1 MKRFFALVG
10 IAFFFVSSVFAEE
23 SVLIDFAALV
33 DDYQGQNKAT
43 LMDFSSVA
51 GTRYTEEE
59 KTAMLSSL
67 VIDNW
72 EVRLSSSSRTVLN
85 DSKSYVMAVT
95 TGDEAA
101 KFAGEQVLGVRVH
114 FPLGTFNSNAT
125 VKPPFEIPAYATS
138 AVDEGKR
145 GDQFNGYGVVKNV
158 GVLKTVKVNV
168 LGRNFPMGLA
178 ILLRDDKEEVH
189 SHFMSYLDFDGWREL
204 QWVNPNYIT
213 EVRNRE
219 LNTFP
224 LYPRNTPAV
233 TLEGMLFTRDASQEG
248 GDFISYIKDIKVVY
262 DLAVR
267 EDIDKDVDDEAVWGI
282 LADREES
289 RRNAELKRLGNLQVL
304 RYLEGK
310 KMDTSAATTED
321 EAAATDDAGAAEI
334 TTP

>member
-23 SVLIDFAALV
+23 SVLIDFAEVV

-51 GTRYTEEE
+51 GSRYTDEE
-59 KTAMLSSL
+59 KAAMQTSL
-67 VIDNW
+67 YIPNW

-101 KFAGEQVLGVRVH
+101 KFAGEQIMGVRIH
-114 FPLGTFNSNAT
+114 FPLGTFNSNAI
-125 VKPPFEIPAYATS
+125 VRPPFEIPAYATS
-138 AVDEGKR
+138 AVEEGKR

-158 GVLKTVKVNV
+158 GVMKTLKVNV
-168 LGRNFPMGLA
+168 LGRNFPMGLS
-178 ILLRDDKEEVH
+178 ILLRDDKEEVQTV
-189 SHFMSYLDFDGWREL
+189 FMSYLDFDGWREL
-204 QWVNPNYIT
+204 QWNNPNYIT
-213 EVRNRE
+213 QVRNRE
-219 LNTFP
+219 LNTYP

-233 TLEGMLFTRDASQEG
+233 TLEGILFTRDASQEG

-267 EDIDKDVDDEAVWGI
+267 ADIDKDVDDEAVWGI
-282 LADREES
+282 LENRELS

-310 KMDTSAATTED
+310 KMDASAAT
-321 EAAATDDAGAAEI
+321 ADDAAEV

>member
-23 SVLIDFAALV
+23 SVLIDFAELV

-51 GTRYTEEE
+51 GTRYTDEE
-59 KTAMLSSL
+59 KAAMMTSL
-67 VIDNW
+67 FIPNW

-101 KFAGEQVLGVRVH
+101 KYAGEQIMGVRVH

-138 AVDEGKR
+138 SVEEEGKR

-158 GVLKTVKVNV
+158 GVIKTLKVNV
-168 LGRNFPMGLA
+168 LGRNFPMGLS
-178 ILLRDDKEEVH
+178 ILLRDDKEEVQTV
-189 SHFMSYLDFDGWREL
+189 FMSYLDFDGWREL
-204 QWVNPNYIT
+204 QWANPNYIT
-213 EVRNRE
+213 QVRNRE
-219 LNTFP
+219 LNTYP

-233 TLEGMLFTRDASQEG
+233 TLDGMLFTRDASQEG

-267 EDIDKDVDDEAVWGI
+267 ADIDKDVDDEAVWGI
-282 LADREES
+282 LSNREES

-310 KMDTSAATTED
+310 KMDTSAASSSTTTDD
-321 EAAATDDAGAAEI
+321 EAAEV

>member
-10 IAFFFVSSVFAEE
+10 IALFFVSSVFAEE
-23 SVLIDFAALV
+23 SVLIDFAELV

-51 GTRYTEEE
+51 GTRYTDEE
-59 KTAMLSSL
+59 KAAMQTSL
-67 VIDNW
+67 YIPNW

-85 DSKSYVMAVT
+85 DSKSYVRPVI
-95 TGDEAA
+95 TGDEAT
-101 KFAGEQVLGVRVH
+101 KFAGEQIMGVRIH
-114 FPLGTFNSNAT
+114 FPLGTFNSNAI
-125 VKPPFEIPAYATS
+125 VRPPFEIPAYATNV
-138 AVDEGKR
+138 VDEEAKR

-158 GVLKTVKVNV
+158 GVIKTVKANV
-168 LGRNFPMGLA
+168 LGRNFPMGFSV
-178 ILLRDDKEEVH
+178 LLRDDKEEVQTI
-189 SHFMSYLDFDGWREL
+189 FMSYLDFDGWREL
-204 QWVNPNYIT
+204 QWNNPNYIT
-213 EVRNRE
+213 QVRNRE

-233 TLEGMLFTRDASQEG
+233 TLEGILFTRDAQQEG
-248 GDFISYIKDIKVVY
+248 GDFISYVKDIKIVY

-267 EDIDKDVDDEAVWGI
+267 DDIDKDVDDEATWGI

-310 KMDTSAATTED
+310 KMDTSASTSDSE
-321 EAAATDDAGAAEI
+321 EAEV

>member
-23 SVLIDFAALV
+23 SVLIDFAEVV

-51 GTRYTEEE
+51 GTRYTDEE
-59 KTAMLSSL
+59 KAAMQTSL
-67 VIDNW
+67 FIPNW

-95 TGDEAA
+95 TGDEAM
-101 KFAGEQVLGVRVH
+101 KFAGEQIMGVRVH
-114 FPLGTFNSNAT
+114 FPLGTFNSNA
-125 VKPPFEIPAYATS
+125 VVRPPFEIPAYATS
-138 AVDEGKR
+138 AVDEEAKR

-168 LGRNFPMGLA
+168 LGRNFPMGLTV
-178 ILLRDDKEEVH
+178 LLRDDREEIMPI
-189 SHFMSYLDFDGWREL
+189 FMSYLDFDGWREL
-204 QWVNPNYIT
+204 QWNNPNYIT
-213 EVRNRE
+213 QVRNRE
-219 LNTFP
+219 LTTYP
-224 LYPRNTPAV
+224 LYPRTAPSV
-233 TLEGMLFTRDASQEG
+233 TLDGILFTRDSQQEG

-267 EDIDKDVDDEAVWGI
+267 DDIDKDVDDEAVWGI
-282 LADREES
+282 LSSREEA
-289 RRNAELKRLGNLQVL
+289 RRNAELSRLGNLQVL

-310 KMDTSAATTED
+310 KMDTSAATSTTD
-321 EAAATDDAGAAEI
+321 EAAAVET

>member
-23 SVLIDFAALV
+23 SVLIDFAEVV

-51 GTRYTEEE
+51 GSRYTDEE
-59 KTAMLSSL
+59 KAAMQTSL
-67 VIDNW
+67 YIPNW

-101 KFAGEQVLGVRVH
+101 KFAGEQIMGVRIH
-114 FPLGTFNSNAT
+114 FPLGTFNSNAI
-125 VKPPFEIPAYATS
+125 VRPPFEIPAYATS
-138 AVDEGKR
+138 AVEEGKR

-158 GVLKTVKVNV
+158 GVMKTLKVNV
-168 LGRNFPMGLA
+168 LGRNFPMGLS
-178 ILLRDDKEEVH
+178 ILLRDDKEEVQTV
-189 SHFMSYLDFDGWREL
+189 FMSYLDFDGWREL
-204 QWVNPNYIT
+204 QWNNPNYIT
-213 EVRNRE
+213 QVRNRE
-219 LNTFP
+219 LNTYP

-233 TLEGMLFTRDASQEG
+233 TLEGILFTRDAAQEG

-282 LADREES
+282 LENRELS

-310 KMDTSAATTED
+310 KMDTSAATAND
-321 EAAATDDAGAAEI
+321 ETAAEV

>member
-10 IAFFFVSSVFAEE
+10 IALFFVSSVFAEE
-23 SVLIDFAALV
+23 SVLIDFATVV

-51 GTRYTEEE
+51 GTRYTDEE
-59 KTAMLSSL
+59 KAAMQTSL
-67 VIDNW
+67 YIPNW

-101 KFAGEQVLGVRVH
+101 KFAGEQIMGVRIH
-114 FPLGTFNSNAT
+114 FPLGTFNSNAI
-125 VKPPFEIPAYATS
+125 VRPPFEIPAYATS
-138 AVDEGKR
+138 VVDEEAKR

-158 GVLKTVKVNV
+158 GVLKTLKVNV
-168 LGRNFPMGLA
+168 LGRNFPMGLS
-178 ILLRDDKEEVH
+178 ILLRDDKEEVQTI
-189 SHFMSYLDFDGWREL
+189 FMSYLDFDGWREL
-204 QWVNPNYIT
+204 QWANPNYIT
-213 EVRNRE
+213 QVRNRE
-219 LNTFP
+219 LNTYP

-233 TLEGMLFTRDASQEG
+233 TLEGILFTRDASQEG

-267 EDIDKDVDDEAVWGI
+267 ADIDKDVDDEAVWNI
-282 LADREES
+282 LSDREES

-310 KMDTSAATTED
+310 KMDASAATADNES
-321 EAAATDDAGAAEI
+321 EADTAEV

>member
-23 SVLIDFAALV
+23 SVLIDFAEVV

-59 KTAMLSSL
+59 KAAMMTSL
-67 VIDNW
+67 YIPNW

-101 KFAGEQVLGVRVH
+101 EFAGEQIMGVRVH
-114 FPLGTFNSNAT
+114 FPLGSFNSNAT
-125 VKPPFEIPAYATS
+125 VRPPFEIPAYATS
-138 AVDEGKR
+138 TVDDEGKR

-158 GVLKTVKVNV
+158 GVIKTLKVNV
-168 LGRNFPMGLA
+168 LGRNFPMGLS

-189 SHFMSYLDFDGWREL
+189 TVFMSYLDFDGWREL
-204 QWVNPNYIT
+204 QWNNPNYIT
-213 EVRNRE
+213 QVRNRE

-233 TLEGMLFTRDASQEG
+233 TLDGILFTRDASQEG

-267 EDIDKDVDDEAVWGI
+267 DDIDKDVDDEAVWGI
-282 LADREES
+282 LSDREES

-310 KMDTSAATTED
+310 KMDASAATS
-321 EAAATDDAGAAEI
+321 TDGGAAEV

>member
-23 SVLIDFAALV
+23 SVLIDFAELV

-51 GTRYTEEE
+51 GTRYTDEE
-59 KTAMLSSL
+59 KAAMMTSL
-67 VIDNW
+67 FIPNW

-101 KFAGEQVLGVRVH
+101 KFAGEQIMGVRVH
-114 FPLGTFNSNAT
+114 FPLGTFNSNAI
-125 VKPPFEIPAYATS
+125 VRPPFEIPAYATS
-138 AVDEGKR
+138 VVDEEAKR

-158 GVLKTVKVNV
+158 GVLKTLKVNV
-168 LGRNFPMGLA
+168 LGRNFPMGLS
-178 ILLRDDKEEVH
+178 ILLRDDKEEVQTV
-189 SHFMSYLDFDGWREL
+189 FMSYLDFDGWREL
-204 QWVNPNYIT
+204 QWTNPNYIT
-213 EVRNRE
+213 QVRNRE
-219 LNTFP
+219 LNTYP

-233 TLEGMLFTRDASQEG
+233 TLEGILFTRDAAQEG
-248 GDFISYIKDIKVVY
+248 GDFISYIKDIKVIY

-282 LADREES
+282 LSDREES

-310 KMDTSAATTED
+310 KMDTSAATAED
-321 EAAATDDAGAAEI
+321 EAEAAEV